1 MKRASIFQWL
11 VNLLG
16 AFAMGLAA
24 LPASALQRIT
34 VQNGSP
40 VPAAAYLDYYV
51 ADKAGFFEEEGLNL
65 DMRYS
70 QGAPQATQVAA
81 SDGADMGH
89 VAFDPYLY
97 GYDNGMRGKYYFNAT
112 HYNIFFMAV
121 PQDSDIQSI
130 ADLKG
135 KHIGVSNMGSGSLI
149 IARSMLRRAGV
160 EPDPSVFRPVGVGD
174 AALQAL
180 RSEQVQA
187 LALWDGGFAGLE
199 RAGVELRYLHHPD
212 IGSFGNSGLFMSD
225 VSFGKNQEAAVKF
238 ARALVKARLFI
249 QENPDAALKIYWQVN
264 PGAKQGGDE
273 KTAYEQGMAEIQFMS
288 PFMAESDPEKIG
300 RFDMEGVTKYLEV
313 MREEGVLKTDLKA
326 EDLVSNVILEQIGEI
341 DVDAVRRK
349 ARGWQ

>member
-1 MKRASIFQWL
+1 
-11 VNLLG
+11 
-16 AFAMGLAA
+16 
-24 LPASALQRIT
+24 
-34 VQNGSP
+34 
-40 VPAAAYLDYYV
+40 
-51 ADKAGFFEEEGLNL
+51 
-65 DMRYS
+65 
-70 QGAPQATQVAA
+70 
-81 SDGADMGH
+81 DGADMGH

-160 EPDPSVFRPVGVGD
+160 EPAPSVFRPVGVGD

-180 RSEQVQA
+180 RSGQVQA

-225 VSFGKNQEAAVKF
+225 VSF
-238 ARALVKARLFI
+238 
-249 QENPDAALKIYWQVN
+249 
-264 PGAKQGGDE
+264 
-273 KTAYEQGMAEIQFMS
+273 
-288 PFMAESDPEKIG
+288 
-300 RFDMEGVTKYLEV
+300 
-313 MREEGVLKTDLKA
+313 
-326 EDLVSNVILEQIGEI
+326 
-341 DVDAVRRK
+341 
-349 ARGWQ
+349 